1 MRCYFLGRQ
10 GQPYSSIPFFFPR
23 PLRTRVMPLRLE
35 KAATAVAL
43 LLVPGADSFMLAPPS
58 ARTLARR
65 SGSYLLRAASTSTS
79 SPSTTEEAKAAL
91 KDALVK
97 SGGSTLAE
105 GVVAATEVRR

>member
-43 LLVPGADSFMLAPPS
+43 LLVPGADSFMLAPS